1 MAHQSTEPRLRLVL
15 HELAEELVDLEDS
28 VQQWRFRHAKAVARI
43 VGHRRKALD
52 IVLFPESWEVRTR
65 P

>member
-28 VQQWRFRHAKAVARI
+28 VQQWRFRHAKSVARI

-52 IVLFPESWEVRTR
+52 IVLFPELREVRT
-65 P
+65 PP